1 VLSRRILFIESISY
15 LNFFVKINKLM
26 TLTDIINVVIIRFS
40 VRSKRFNFL
49 KNEEER
55 NSWFI
60 FRANM
65 FNAYLHNC
73 LHHQTKKPNKVYVLV
88 DKDDKNLVGKYLNT
102 DNITVVYC
110 NNEMKYYKE
119 QILVDLCKN
128 KLIKNVVISRI
139 DSDDLI
145 NKDFFHNINQQLL
158 FHPTK
163 KLVVCRGY
171 FSDLHKIQSIFY
183 SNSPFIS
190 EYINFENNLSK
201 YELEKNLHKFSL
213 FDSCH
218 IGQTECNQ
226 NHSAEWIQLIHQTNI
241 SNEFADES
249 TNLSGFY
256 STSLM
261 PLDITWFTNWA
272 GFEFTRIKEYD
283 YVWGHLI
290 ASIPFDLQGS
300 CGFAESCFRNG

>member
-1 VLSRRILFIESISY
+1 
-15 LNFFVKINKLM
+15 M
-26 TLTDIINVVIIRFS
+26 TLTDISNVVIVRFS
-40 VRSKRFNFL
+40 IRSKHFNFL

-73 LHHQTKKPNKVYVLV
+73 LYHQTKKPNKVYVLV

-102 DNITVVYC
+102 DNITVMYC

-158 FHPTK
+158 LHPKK
-163 KLVVCRGY
+163 KLVACRGY
-171 FSDLHKIQSIFY
+171 LSDLNVIQSLFY
-183 SNSPFIS
+183 PNSPFIS
-190 EYINFENNLSK
+190 EYINFENNLTDH
-201 YELEKNLHKFSL
+201 ELIKNLRNFSL
-213 FDSCH
+213 FDVSH
-218 IGQTECNQ
+218 TIDIVECNQ
-226 NHSAEWIQLIHQTNI
+226 NHNAEWIQLVHHTNI
-241 SNEFADES
+241 CNKLIIEPNNSLYCYCTPLVPIDTMWFA
-249 TNLSGFY
+249 
-256 STSLM
+256 
-261 PLDITWFTNWA
+261 NWT
-272 GFEFTRIKEYD
+272 GFEFTKIEEFY
-283 YVWGHLI
+283 Y
-290 ASIPFDLQGS
+290 A
-300 CGFAESCFRNG
+300 